1 MNHRLSA
8 INIGNFKTFAE
19 TQHIPFKPITLI
31 FGSNSFGKPSI
42 IHGLVFPYE
51 TLLGRKNLIALNLM
65 STKHMSEENLSI

>member
-8 INIGNFKTFAE
+8 INIGNLKTFAE
-19 TQHIPFKPITLI
+19 IQHIPFKPITLI
-31 FGSNSFGKPSI
+31 FGSNSFSKPSI
-42 IHGLVFPYE
+42 IHGLLFPYE